1 MTQPIERRS
10 NDTWR
15 AEMQEKIERL
25 EKELHENTAITRELR
40 DILITVKSGA
50 RLFGWV
56 GAGIKWLSGVVAAG
70 LALWAM
76 FGHNAPK

>member
-10 NDTWR
+10 NDPWR

-40 DILITVKSGA
+40 DIPQQQDGFNDPRHNFSSETI
-50 RLFGWV
+50 RLFC
-56 GAGIKWLSGVVAAG
+56 S
-70 LALWAM
+70 
-76 FGHNAPK
+76 F